1 MAPAN
6 YSRRELLQRSGLGF
20 GSLALAWLLGREGL
34 LASEPGGATSSGLAG
49 AHPAGNNKQS
59 PWHFPPRAKAIIQ
72 LMHNGG
78 PSQMDLLDPKPEL
91 QKRGGQKSPIA
102 VEKFLDN
109 NTDVL
114 LASPFQFFARGE
126 CGMQVSELLPE
137 MARLADEMCLVR
149 SMYTEH
155 NNHTEATVMINTGKT
170 SIGRPSLGSWISY
183 ALGTENHN
191 LPAFVVLRDP
201 DKYDTAGSLSWSA
214 GWLPATHQGTEFS
227 SRGTPVPNLHPS
239 RPVNEAARRA
249 GLYYLAKMN
258 AAHRER
264 FPLDTELDA
273 RIRNYELAAR
283 MQLAAGEVLDLSRET
298 ASTKQRYGLNDPH
311 TAKYG
316 ARCLMARRLIETGV
330 PFVQVFPDQDGQV
343 WDHHN
348 KLPAELPKVCQQT
361 DRANAALIED
371 LRERGLLDSTI
382 VLWAGEF
389 GRLPTSQNAD
399 GRDHN
404 RHAFSI
410 LLAGGGFRQGLTF
423 GATDDF
429 GYQAVTDRMSVA
441 DLHAT
446 LLHQMGLDHNRVTFL
461 HSGRQETLTDSPL
474 TNARVVGEILDEP
487 VQV

>member
-1 MAPAN
+1 MHPSVF
-6 YSRRELLQRSGLGF
+6 SRREMLSRSGLGF
-20 GSLALAWLLGREGL
+20 GSLALGWLLGREGR
-34 LASEPGGATSSGLAG
+34 AYSPGQRSAQGIR
-49 AHPAGNNKQS
+49 
-59 PWHFPPRAKAIIQ
+59 HFQPQAKAIIQ

-78 PSQMDLLDPKPEL
+78 PSQMDLFDPKPEL
-91 QKRGGQKSPIA
+91 QKRGGQISPIQ
-102 VEKFLDN
+102 VEKFLGN

-114 LASPFQFFARGE
+114 LASPFQFSPRGQ
-126 CGMQVSELLPE
+126 CGMQISELLPE
-137 MARLADEMCLVR
+137 MSKLADELCLVR

-170 SIGRPSLGSWISY
+170 SIGRPALGSWISY
-183 ALGTENHN
+183 ALGTENQN
-191 LPAFVVLRDP
+191 LPTFVVLRDP

-214 GWLPATHQGTEFS
+214 GWLPAMHQGTEFS

-239 RPVNEAARRA
+239 RPVAEATRRA
-249 GLYYLAKMN
+249 GLEYLARMN

-283 MQLAAGEVLDLSRET
+283 MQLAAGEVLDLALET
-298 ASTKQRYGLNDPH
+298 ASTKERYGLNEPH
-311 TAKYG
+311 TARYG
-316 ARCLMARRLIETGV
+316 ARCLMARRLIEAGV

-343 WDHHN
+343 WDTHS
-348 KLPAELPKVCQQT
+348 KLPEDLPKMCRQT

-371 LRERGLLDSTI
+371 LRQRGLLETTI

-404 RHAFSI
+404 RHAFSV
-410 LLAGGGFRQGLTF
+410 LVAGGGFQGGLTY

-429 GYQAVTDRMSVA
+429 GYKAVTDRVSVA

-446 LLHQMGLDHNRVTFL
+446 LLHQMGLDHQRLTFL
-461 HSGRQETLTDSPL
+461 HSGRQESLTDATA
-474 TNARVVGEILDEP
+474 TNARVVGKLLKA
-487 VQV
+487 

>member
-1 MAPAN
+1 ML
-6 YSRRELLQRSGLGF
+6 SRSGLGF
-20 GSLALAWLLGREGL
+20 GSLALAWLLGHEGL
-34 LASEPGGATSSGLAG
+34 LAEERSEKHGSNA
-49 AHPAGNNKQS
+49 
-59 PWHFPPRAKAIIQ
+59 PWHFPPRAKAVIQ
-72 LMHNGG
+72 LMQNGG
-78 PSQMDLLDPKPEL
+78 PSQMDLFDPKPEL
-91 QKRGGQKSPIA
+91 QKRGGQNSPIA
-102 VEKFLDN
+102 VEKFLAN

-114 LASPFQFFARGE
+114 LASPYQFFARGE
-126 CGMQVSELLPE
+126 CGMQISELLPE
-137 MARLADEMCLVR
+137 MAKLADQMCLVR

-183 ALGTENHN
+183 ALGTENNN

-201 DKYDTAGSLSWSA
+201 NKYDTAGSLSWSA

-239 RPVNEAARRA
+239 RPVNEASRKA
-249 GLYYLAKMN
+249 GLDYLAKLN

-298 ASTKQRYGLNDPH
+298 ASTKERYGLNDPRS
-311 TAKYG
+311 APYG
-316 ARCLMARRLIETGV
+316 ARCLMARRLVEQGV
-330 PFVQVFPDQDGQV
+330 PFVQVFPDQEGQV

-348 KLPAELPKVCQQT
+348 KLPTDLPKVCQQT
-361 DRANAALIED
+361 DRASAALIED
-371 LRERGLLDSTI
+371 LQQRGLLDSTI

-404 RHAFSI
+404 RHAFSL
-410 LLAGGGFRQGLTF
+410 LLAGGGFQRGLTY

-429 GYQAVTDRMSVA
+429 GYKSVTDRVSVA

-446 LLHQMGLDHNRVTFL
+446 LLHQMGLDHERLTFL
-461 HSGRQETLTDSPL
+461 HSGRQESLTDATAS
-474 TNARVVGEILDEP
+474 NARVVSELLDLGS
-487 VQV
+487 